1 MLGCISDQN
10 VVILID
16 GGSTHSFVQD
26 HIVRSLGLSTRP
38 TFPLRV
44 MVGNGNKTECRELC
58 EGITIHVQNQI
69 FTIDFHVLP
78 LCGTN
83 VVLGV

>member
-1 MLGCISDQN
+1 MVMMVTTTVTKTIM
-10 VVILID
+10 VVVPTL
-16 GGSTHSFVQD
+16 TVVA
-26 HIVRSLGLSTRP
+26 IVAMIMI
-38 TFPLRV
+38 V
-44 MVGNGNKTECRELC
+44 MVVVVVVGNGNKIECWELC